1 MKLGVMA
8 ALFGEMSL
16 DDALHYC
23 EKLGLDA
30 IELPVGGYPG
40 NPWDLAGI
48 HKSKT
53 RLKDLKAKIEDHGM
67 EVIGIAA
74 HGNPVHPDKAVAKE
88 FQKAH
93 RDGVMLAAE
102 FDTCVI
108 NFSGCPGGC
117 KDDKTPNW
125 VTCPWPDEFSEMADY
140 QWNQVL
146 IPHWTRENEFAKKH
160 GVKIAFEAHPGM
172 TVHNPTDIVRL
183 RKAAGKQLGANID
196 PSHWFWQGIDPVE
209 ATRYLGENKCI
220 YHVHAK
226 DTAIDPR
233 NSAITGNL
241 DIQSYG
247 DLKNRAWVFRTVG
260 YGHGDE
266 FWKPFVSMLRTYD
279 YDGVLSI
286 EHEDSLMSINEGF
299 EKAVLYLQRVLFSEP
314 AGDAWWF

>member
-16 DDALHYC
+16 DDALDYC

-48 HKSKT
+48 QKSKT
-53 RLKDLKAKIEDHGM
+53 KLKDLRAKIEDHGM

-108 NFSGCPGGC
+108 NFSGCPGGG

-125 VTCPWPDEFSEMADY
+125 VTCPWPDEFSAMADY
-140 QWNQVL
+140 QWNEVL
-146 IPHWTRENEFAKKH
+146 IPHWTKENEFARKH

-260 YGHGDE
+260 YGHGDD

-299 EKAVLYLQRVLFSEP
+299 EKAVLYLQRVLLSEP